1 MKNIIL
7 SAILL
12 CTLGAAAQA
21 PPLYIV
27 NGRETEDLRDVDPD
41 DIVSTELLP
50 ADERTVE
57 LYGPQANNGVIVVSL
72 RYDSP
77 ARFEADSVSFARY
90 VSSRVKWDETERT
103 ARFVVRFT
111 VETDGS
117 VALGNELESTDP
129 RLRRK
134 VLRALSAA
142 PRWTPATKDGKP
154 VRSSHVLRIQLPEG
168 RPMPP
173 ERAIIL
179 L

>member
-1 MKNIIL
+1 MKRIIISVL
-7 SAILL
+7 LL
-12 CTLGAAAQA
+12 CAAGAAAQA

-27 NGRETEDLRDVDPD
+27 NGCEAEDLRGVDPD

-57 LYGPQANNGVIVVSL
+57 LYGPRANNGVIVVSL
-72 RYDSP
+72 RYDTP
-77 ARFEADSVSFARY
+77 ARFDADSVSFTRY
-90 VSSRVKWDETERT
+90 IASRVKWDETERT

-111 VETDGS
+111 VEPDGS
-117 VALGNELESTDP
+117 VKLGNELESTEP

-142 PRWTPATKDGKP
+142 PPWTPAMKDGAP

-168 RPMPP
+168 RPMPR
-173 ERAIIL
+173 EKAVIL